1 MNRANVVAAGA
12 ASGYGIAVFAAIAV
26 FFGDASRSLGVALA
40 FGLVTVLAIFAVTRI
55 VNGD

>member
-26 FFGDASRSLGVALA
+26 FFGEASRGVSVAVA
-40 FGLVTVLAIFAVTRI
+40 FGLVTVLAIFAVTR
-55 VNGD
+55 VLSD